1 MRKVSPFKDF
11 LRVLRAA
18 IATFPDPR
26 QGKNKHYTMQDAAL
40 GAFAVFFTQSPSFLA
55 YQRDMAKRQG
65 QSNAHTLF
73 GLTEIP
79 CDNQIRT
86 LLDSVS
92 PALLEPVFAHGL
104 TTLVETQ
111 QLSAFRSW
119 RQRLLVVLD
128 GTQYF
133 SSQTI
138 SCLQCSRQTHR
149 NGTTTYSHRMLT
161 PVIVAPHQN
170 KVLPLPPEFIRPQDG
185 HDKQDCE
192 NAAAK
197 RWLRQH
203 AATYRAYQITILGD
217 DLYATQP
224 ICEVL
229 IEHRVPFILVC
240 KPDSHPTLYAHL
252 AQRTLGK
259 DLQQVTKVVHS
270 ASGRI
275 THATYRYAAHLPL
288 RASADTLS
296 VNWCELT
303 LTDTRGVPLYHN
315 AFITQFSLTAKTVVP
330 IVQAGRTRWK
340 VENENNNTL
349 KTQGY
354 HLEHN
359 FGHGSQHLAALLAT
373 FNLLAF
379 LFHTLLDLLDSQYH
393 QVRRT
398 LVSRKTFFDDLRA
411 LTRYICF
418 ASWTHLLDFMLHG
431 LEVALPPNSS

>member
-1 MRKVSPFKDF
+1 MSKASLFADF
-11 LRVLRAA
+11 LRALRAA
-18 IATFPDPR
+18 TATFPDIR
-26 QGKNKHYTMQDAAL
+26 KGKNKHYTVRDAAL

-86 LLDSVS
+86 LLDPV
-92 PALLEPVFAHGL
+92 PPELLGPVFDHGF

-111 QLSAFRSW
+111 QLTAFRSW
-119 RQRLLVVLD
+119 PKRLLVVLD

-133 SSQTI
+133 SSHHI
-138 SCLQCSRQTHR
+138 SCPQCSRQTHR

-161 PVIVAPHQN
+161 PVLVAPHQN
-170 KVLPLPPEFIRPQDG
+170 KVIPLPPEFIVPQDG
-185 HDKQDCE
+185 HAKQDCE

-197 RWLRQH
+197 RWLRKY
-203 AATYRAYQITILGD
+203 AATYRPHKITILGD

-229 IEHRVPFILVC
+229 IAERLPFILVC
-240 KPDSHPTLYAHL
+240 KPDSHVTLYAAL
-252 AQRTLGK
+252 TQRTLGK
-259 DLQQVTKVVHS
+259 DLHQFTPTIHS
-270 ASGRI
+270 AAGV
-275 THATYRYAAHLPL
+275 THATYRYASQLPL
-288 RASADTLS
+288 RASADTLY

-303 LTDTRGVPLYHN
+303 LTDAAGTQLYHN
-315 AFITQFSLTAKTVVP
+315 AFMTQAPLTAKTVAP

-359 FGHGSQHLAALLAT
+359 FGHGTQHLAALLAT

-379 LFHTLLDLLDSQYH
+379 LFHTLLDLLDTQYH
-393 QVRRT
+393 QLRRT

-411 LTRYICF
+411 LTRYLCF
-418 ASWTHLLDFMLHG
+418 ASWVQLLTFMLQGLHG
-431 LEVALPPNSS
+431 HLPLNSS

>member
-1 MRKVSPFKDF
+1 M
-11 LRVLRAA
+11 
-18 IATFPDPR
+18 
-26 QGKNKHYTMQDAAL
+26 
-40 GAFAVFFTQSPSFLA
+40 FFTQSPSFLA
-55 YQRDMAKRQG
+55 YQRDMAAHKG

-73 GLTEIP
+73 GLSQIP
-79 CDNQIRT
+79 SDNQIRT
-86 LLDSVS
+86 LLDPV
-92 PALLEPVFAHGL
+92 PPELLGPVFDHGL
-104 TTLVETQ
+104 STLAQTH

-119 RQRLLVVLD
+119 QQRLLVVLD

-133 SSQTI
+133 TSQKI
-138 SCLQCSRQTHR
+138 SCPQCSRQTHS

-170 KVLPLPPEFIRPQDG
+170 KVIPLPPEFIVPQDG
-185 HDKQDCE
+185 HAKQDCE

-197 RWLRQH
+197 RWLH
-203 AATYRAYQITILGD
+203 NYAATYRAHNLTILGD

-229 IEHRVPFILVC
+229 IEERLPFLLVC
-240 KPDSHPTLYAHL
+240 KPDSHPTLYAQL
-252 AQRTLGK
+252 AQRELGK
-259 DLQQVTKVVHS
+259 ELHEVTHFVHS
-270 ASGRI
+270 ASGMTR
-275 THATYRYAAHLPL
+275 ATYRYASQLPL
-288 RASADTLS
+288 RASADTLY

-303 LTDTRGVPLYHN
+303 LASAAGTQLYHN
-315 AFITQFSLTAKTVVP
+315 AFMTQAPLTAKTVVP

-359 FGHGSQHLAALLAT
+359 FGHGTQHLAALLAT

-379 LFHTLLDLLDSQYH
+379 LFHTLLDLRDAQYH
-393 QVRRT
+393 HLRLM

-411 LTRYICF
+411 LTRYLCF
-418 ASWTHLLDFMLHG
+418 ASWAHLLAFMLQG
-431 LEVALPPNSS
+431 LHVQLPLNSS

>member
-1 MRKVSPFKDF
+1 MKKVSPFKDF
-11 LRVLRAA
+11 LRALRAA

-26 QGKNKHYTMQDAAL
+26 KGKNKHYTMQDAAL

-65 QSNAHTLF
+65 QSNAQTLF

-92 PALLEPVFAHGL
+92 PALLEPVFAHGFTPL
-104 TTLVETQ
+104 GETQ
-111 QLSAFRSW
+111 QLAAFRSW
-119 RQRLLVVLD
+119 RKRLLVVLD

-138 SCLQCSRQTHR
+138 SCPQCSRQTHGH
-149 NGTTTYSHRMLT
+149 GTTTYSHRMLT

-170 KVLPLPPEFIRPQDG
+170 KVLPLPPEFIAPQDG
-185 HDKQDCE
+185 HAKQDCE

-197 RWLRQH
+197 RWLHQH

-224 ICEVL
+224 LCEVL

-240 KPDSHPTLYAHL
+240 KPDSHPTLYAAL

-259 DLQQVTKVVHS
+259 DLHHVTQVVHS
-270 ASGRI
+270 PSGRI
-275 THATYRYAAHLPL
+275 THATYRYASQLPL

-296 VNWCELT
+296 VNWCDLT
-303 LTDTRGVPLYHN
+303 LTDASGALLYHN
-315 AFITQFSLTAKTVVP
+315 AFITQFPLTVKTVAP

-349 KTQGY
+349 KHQGY

-359 FGHGSQHLAALLAT
+359 FGHGTHHLAALLAT

-379 LFHTLLDLLDSQYH
+379 LFHTLLDLLDTQYH
-393 QVRRT
+393 QLRRT

-411 LTRYICF
+411 LTRYLCF
-418 ASWTHLLDFMLHG
+418 TSWSHLLTFMLQG
-431 LEVALPPNSS
+431 LHSHHAFNSS